1 MAPTLESF
9 VYFLAIYSS
18 RPRLGCVHW
27 KEIYENHTKTGF
39 LLSSD
44 VDLVLPLNWNSKID
58 RFPRTNFEKVL
69 FKFCFLD
76 HYQKPKEIQNQAI
89 RIEAKTIYPK
99 LWNETPLFKTSSV
112 QETAHKIWL
121 ILKPKTYCFPPSSTG
136 QTRPTPLGLRR
147 QNPAKNSNTWK
158 TFQEEAYFAKT
169 KLNLHILSFRT
180 DRLPRRRLRF
190 TEVPKSRPNPPCK
203 NLQDVLCSS
212 SSREYFSLH
221 NFEPRTSFAHRK
233 RGGRFKVEK
242 LVQIIL
248 A

>member
-27 KEIYENHTKTGF
+27 KEIYENDTKTGF

-58 RFPRTNFEKVL
+58 RFPRTNFEKVF

-89 RIEAKTIYPK
+89 RIEAKTIHPK

-121 ILKPKTYCFPPSSTG
+121 ILKPKTYCFPPFIDWPNSPHPSRSASPKSS
-136 QTRPTPLGLRR
+136 QKQQHL
-147 QNPAKNSNTWK
+147 KD
-158 TFQEEAYFAKT
+158 F
-169 KLNLHILSFRT
+169 
-180 DRLPRRRLRF
+180 PRRSIF
-190 TEVPKSRPNPPCK
+190 CQN
-203 NLQDVLCSS
+203 
-212 SSREYFSLH
+212 
-221 NFEPRTSFAHRK
+221 
-233 RGGRFKVEK
+233 
-242 LVQIIL
+242 
-248 A
+248 